1 MVDHKDLP
9 IPETANKLKYLLH
22 KHQLPV
28 GGLLYDGYMQM
39 CKESS
44 AHDSIKKPLIV
55 DLPWVADAF
64 AEEDK
69 RPGIDITDEVLDLVK
84 RYIEHNK
91 KTATG
96 VHTITCHAVHQV
108 NEAYT
113 E

>member
-9 IPETANKLKYLLH
+9 IPEIANKLKYLMH

-28 GGLLYDGYMQM
+28 GGLLYNGYMQM

-69 RPGIDITDEVLDLVK
+69 GPGTSLMKCWTLWRDILSTTRKQQQVC
-84 RYIEHNK
+84 IPS
-91 KTATG
+91 
-96 VHTITCHAVHQV
+96 HAMQC
-108 NEAYT
+108 T
-113 E
+113 R